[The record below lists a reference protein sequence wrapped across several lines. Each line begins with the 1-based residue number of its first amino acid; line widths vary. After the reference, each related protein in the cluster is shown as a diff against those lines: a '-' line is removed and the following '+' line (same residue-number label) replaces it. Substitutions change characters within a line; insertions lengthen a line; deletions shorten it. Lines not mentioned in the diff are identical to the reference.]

1 MKAEDLTQALATLRS
16 RLGDRV
22 RAGVPIAPFTTFRLG
37 GAAAIYVEPDSDADL
52 RVVGEV
58 ARAADL
64 PTMVVGKG
72 SNVLVSDAGFPG
84 IVIRL
89 GRGFRWTSRDGD
101 RLTAGGAM
109 PLPALS
115 GIALTH
121 CLSGLEFAIAI
132 PATVGGAVR
141 MNAGAHGGSMADVTE
156 RVRVFDLEDGV
167 SREVEAAHAGFGYR
181 RSDLGPAAIVV
192 AATVRLSPGAAAD
205 IRRRMDEARAW
216 RRETQPVGEP
226 NCGSVFKNP
235 PGDHAARLVEAAG
248 CKGMTIGGASVS
260 EKHANFI
267 IARTGATAD
276 DVRRLIAAV
285 GERVRSTSGIELEP
299 EVRFVGGFT
308 DG

>member
-52 RVVGEV
+52 RIVGEV
-58 ARAADL
+58 ARAAEL